1 MSFLD
6 KVAAALTPPES
17 DEDRA
22 RAHAEAQTLTP
33 NNEWLARALSHH
45 EQIEAH
51 FATALNATR
60 PTEAAAAVKEL
71 SVLLIA
77 HSIAEEVA
85 LYPVLVME
93 GHKAHAAEA
102 YQEQQMAK
110 IQMAELERL
119 SPLTQEWR
127 DKLEHIRGA
136 VLHHIYREESTWFPE
151 LIRETEPG
159 QLAMIDARFQEEFD
173 RSMGRG
179 AAAAI

>member
-6 KVAAALTPPES
+6 KLAATLTPPES

-22 RAHAEAQTLTP
+22 KAHRNAKTLAP
-33 NNEWLARALSHH
+33 ANGWLARALDHH
-45 EQIEAH
+45 ERIEQG
-51 FATALNATR
+51 FATALNATGEM
-60 PTEAAAAVKEL
+60 EAQRAAKEL
-71 SVLLIA
+71 ATLLIA

-93 GHKAHAAEA
+93 GHKAHATEA

-110 IQMAELERL
+110 VQFGELERL
-119 SPLTQEWR
+119 QPLSQEWR

-151 LIRETEPG
+151 IVNEAPATE
-159 QLAMIDARFQEEFD
+159 QAMLDSRFSEEFD
-173 RSMGRG
+173 RYMGSG
-179 AAAAI
+179 TKLA

>member
-6 KVAAALTPPES
+6 KIVATLAPPES

-22 RAHAEAQTLTP
+22 TAHREAKELAAG
-33 NNEWLARALSHH
+33 NDWLARALSHH
-45 EQIEAH
+45 EQIEAS
-51 FATALNATR
+51 FAKALNSSLES
-60 PTEAAAAVKEL
+60 EASKAVKEL

-93 GHKAHAAEA
+93 GHKAHATEA
-102 YQEQQMAK
+102 YQEQQMTK
-110 IQMAELERL
+110 VQMAELERL
-119 SPLTQEWR
+119 VPLSQEWR

-151 LIRETEPG
+151 MIRESDPAE
-159 QLAMIDARFQEEFD
+159 LAMIDARFSEEFD
-173 RSMGRG
+173 RSMGKLSV
-179 AAAAI
+179 